1 MVPRLRT
8 CIELLRR
15 LADQPAS
22 ETNRLLLAE
31 RYIDEYLR
39 AKDAS
44 PERLMDAI
52 NAEGE
57 DPFWITMREY
67 VQSRLRRPDD

>member
-1 MVPRLRT
+1 MDPRLRT
-8 CIELLRR
+8 CIDLLRR

-22 ETNRLLLAE
+22 ETNRLPLGE

-39 AKDAS
+39 VKGAS
-44 PERLMDAI
+44 PEQLNDEIKAK
-52 NAEGE
+52 GE

-67 VQSRLRRPDD
+67 VQSRLRQPDD